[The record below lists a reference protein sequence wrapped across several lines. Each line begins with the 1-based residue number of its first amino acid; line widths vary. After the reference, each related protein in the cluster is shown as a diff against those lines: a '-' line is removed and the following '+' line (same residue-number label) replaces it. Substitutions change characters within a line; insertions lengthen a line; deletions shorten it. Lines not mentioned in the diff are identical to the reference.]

1 VEQPLP
7 SDRRFRATYRLQ
19 LTPDFGFSA
28 AARTVPYLQALGIS
42 HLYLS
47 PSLQA
52 RPGSTHGYDVVDP
65 TQISRDLGGEE
76 RFRRLAAT
84 AREAGLGIVLD
95 IVPNHM
101 AADEANPW
109 WADEQ
114 TRAEIFDYDPETGWY
129 RRFFDVDG
137 LAGVKQEDPEVFE
150 RTHAKV
156 FELLEAGLLDGLR
169 IDHPDG
175 LADPAT
181 YLERLRDRGAHHV
194 WVEKILH
201 HGEPL
206 RDWPVEGT
214 TGYEF
219 LTDVTTVFVDPA
231 GEQPITDAYQEL
243 TGDTRSF
250 ADVAREARVEQ
261 ATTTFAREVEQLQA
275 LGRRRGIVDALAD
288 LPVYRTYI
296 DVASGT
302 IDERDRAAID
312 ATHMPEPLAKLLTG
326 LRPSSAEFV
335 TRFQQTSPPVV
346 AKGLEDTALYR
357 STRLLALNDVG
368 GDPGRFTMSVDE
380 LHAANAERQA
390 RFPRAMLAATTH
402 DTKRTADTRARLT
415 ALAAQAEAFVEHVT
429 RWFEITDSVA
439 IAGAPSPA
447 ERWFLFQTLLG
458 AWPLTADRL
467 DAYLEKALRET
478 KVTTNWI
485 APNLGWEDRVKT
497 FARELLVHPGFVAD
511 FQPFAEDIARAGE
524 DISVAQTVLRATVPG
539 FPDTY
544 QGDESWFLGL
554 VDPDNR
560 RPLDWAGRMRAL
572 DVVRRGRP
580 PSRANRKLHALH
592 HCLELRRRLP
602 NVFEGAYTPLDAG
615 PDTIAFMRG
624 DAEVLVV
631 VPVRRSRR
639 AQVEVPVGTWHDALL
654 QGSVGLR
661 RRMPVA
667 ELTRR
672 LGVAVLVRPS
682 TKLDP

>member
-1 VEQPLP
+1 MSP
-7 SDRRFRATYRLQ
+7 FRATYRLQ
-19 LTPDFGFSA
+19 LTPDFGFSS

-65 TQISRDLGGEE
+65 TQVSRDLGGED

-84 AREAGLGIVLD
+84 ARDAGLGIVLD

-137 LAGVKQEDPEVFE
+137 LAGVKQEDPQVFE

-156 FELLEAGLLDGLR
+156 FELLDAGLLDGLR

-175 LADPAT
+175 LADPAG
-181 YLERLRDRGAHHV
+181 YLERLRSRGARHV

-206 RDWPVEGT
+206 RNWPVEGT

-219 LTDVTTVFVDPA
+219 LTDITTAFVDPG
-231 GEQPITDAYQEL
+231 GEEPITRAYQEL
-243 TGDTRSF
+243 TGDKQSF
-250 ADVAREARVEQ
+250 AEVARAARVEQ

-275 LGRRRGIVDALAD
+275 LGRRRGIVEALAD

-296 DVASGT
+296 DVASGK
-302 IDERDRAAID
+302 IDDRDRAAIE
-312 ATHMPEPLAKLLTG
+312 AAHMPEPLVRLLTG

-335 TRFQQTSPPVV
+335 SRFQQTSPPVV

-380 LHAANAERQA
+380 LHAANAERQE
-390 RFPRAMLAATTH
+390 RFPRAMLASTTH

-415 ALAAQAEAFVEHVT
+415 ALAAHADAFVEHVT
-429 RWFEITDSVA
+429 RWFEITDSLA

-485 APNLGWEDRVKT
+485 SPNLGWEDRVKT

-539 FPDTY
+539 FPDIY

-560 RPLDWAGRMRAL
+560 RPLDWTGRMRAL
-572 DVVRRGRP
+572 DVVRGGRP
-580 PSRANRKLHALH
+580 PSRANRKLHVLH
-592 HCLELRRRLP
+592 RCLDLRRQLP
-602 NVFEGAYTPLDAG
+602 EVFEGTYTPLDAG
-615 PDTIAFMRG
+615 PDTIAFLRG

-654 QGSVGLR
+654 DGTVSLR

-672 LGVAVLVRPS
+672 LGVTVLVRPS
-682 TKLDP
+682 TKLGR